1 MSRLLDVKDLSVTF
15 GEGERTVKAVK
26 GVSFHVDKGETVAL
40 VGESGSGK
48 SVSALSVMQLL
59 PYPLAKHPSGS
70 VKFKGEE
77 LMGAPGGVMRA
88 LRGQD
93 ISMVFQEP
101 LNSLNPLHPIGQ
113 QIGEIITTHFAK
125 TKSEVKDRIEELM
138 RLVGLEGQ
146 ISRLKNLPHEF
157 SGGQQQRVMIAMAL
171 ANEPDLLIADEPTTA
186 VDVTIQAQLLKLLA
200 DLQAKM
206 GLGILFITHDLGI
219 VRRIADRAYVMQGGV
234 LVEQGETAAIF
245 DNPQHPYTQ
254 ALLASEPKGRP
265 EPAQV
270 DAPQMMSADDLK
282 VWFPIQKGF
291 IRRTVGH
298 VKAVDG
304 VKLSVKKGQ
313 TLGIVGE
320 SGSGKSTLARAL
332 LRLERSTGSI
342 TFKDNNIEMLSG
354 KAVRPLRK
362 EMQIVFQDPF
372 GSLSP
377 RMSVAQIIGEGLEV
391 HGLADTDAKRRDM
404 VAAVLDE
411 VGLSAE
417 MMDRYPHE
425 FSGGQRQ
432 RISIARALILKPE
445 LIALDEP
452 TSALD
457 VSVQAQI
464 VELLLGL
471 QKKHDL
477 AYLFI
482 SHDLKV
488 VRALAH
494 DVMVMQKGKVV
505 EQGPADLIFDD
516 PREAY
521 TQALM
526 NAAFNM
532 KPTKVV
538 WWAYEHHLHQ
548 RRKHHPVEK
557 SPAPS
562 SARGRCVLLGPRW
575 NG

>member
-1 MSRLLDVKDLSVTF
+1 MTHTPPPPHARLLDVQDLSVTF
-15 GEGERTVKAVK
+15 GEGERAVDAVR
-26 GVSFHVDKGETVAL
+26 GVSFHVEKGETVAL

-70 VKFKGEE
+70 IKYLGQE
-77 LMGAPGGVMRA
+77 LMGAPDGVMRG

-101 LNSLNPLHPIGQ
+101 LTSLNPLHPVGH
-113 QIGEIITTHFAK
+113 QIAEIITTHHVQ
-125 TKSEVKDRIEELM
+125 TNGEVRDRVEELM
-138 RLVGLEGQ
+138 GLVGLEAQ

-157 SGGQQQRVMIAMAL
+157 SGGQQQRIMIAMAL

-186 VDVTIQAQLLKLLA
+186 VDVTIQAQLLKLLD

-219 VRRIADRAYVMQGGV
+219 VRRIADRAYVMQDGE
-234 LVEQGETAAIF
+234 LVEQGDTGPLFAA
-245 DNPQHPYTQ
+245 PQHPYTQ
-254 ALLASEPKGRP
+254 RLLASEPKGRP
-265 EPAQV
+265 
-270 DAPQMMSADDLK
+270 DAANANAPKIMTADHLK

-304 VKLSVKKGQ
+304 VDLAVKRGQ

-332 LRLERSTGSI
+332 LRLEKSTGAI
-342 TFKDNNIEMLSG
+342 TFKDQPIHDLNG
-354 KAVRPLRK
+354 KAVRPLRQD
-362 EMQIVFQDPF
+362 MQIVFQDPF

-391 HGLADTDAKRRDM
+391 HGLARTAEERRGM
-404 VAAVLDE
+404 VAQVLDE
-411 VGLSAE
+411 VGLEAG

-432 RISIARALILKPE
+432 RISIARALVLKPE
-445 LIALDEP
+445 LIMLDEP

-464 VELLLGL
+464 VDLLRGL

-494 DVMVMQKGKVV
+494 DVMVMQKGRVV
-505 EQGPADLIFDD
+505 ELGPADQIFDA

-521 TQALM
+521 TRALM
-526 NAAFNM
+526 HAAFEIEADE
-532 KPTKVV
+532 TGVV
-538 WWAYEHHLHQ
+538 EM
-548 RRKHHPVEK
+548 
-557 SPAPS
+557 
-562 SARGRCVLLGPRW
+562 
-575 NG
+575 

>member
-15 GEGERTVKAVK
+15 GDGERAVKAVK

-254 ALLASEPKGRP
+254 DLLASEPKGRP

-270 DAPQMMSADDLK
+270 DAPQMMSANNLK

-342 TFKDNNIEMLSG
+342 TFKDNNIEKLSG

-391 HGLADTDAKRRDM
+391 HGLADTDTKRRDM

-494 DVMVMQKGKVV
+494 DVMVMQKGRVV
-505 EQGPADLIFDD
+505 EQGPADEIFDS

-526 NAAFNM
+526 NAAFNIEADESG
-532 KPTKVV
+532 VV
-538 WWAYEHHLHQ
+538 
-548 RRKHHPVEK
+548 
-557 SPAPS
+557 
-562 SARGRCVLLGPRW
+562 GI
-575 NG
+575 

>member
-1 MSRLLDVKDLSVTF
+1 MSDHTPRLLDVKDLSVAF
-15 GEGERTVKAVK
+15 GEGTHGVEAVK
-26 GVSFHVDKGETVAL
+26 GVSFHVEKGETVAL

-48 SVSALSVMQLL
+48 SVSALSIMQLL

-70 VKFKGEE
+70 ITFRGEE
-77 LMGAPGGVMRA
+77 LMGPKGHAPGTVMRA
-88 LRGQD
+88 LRGED

-101 LNSLNPLHPIGQ
+101 LSSLNPLHPIGQ
-113 QIGEIITTHFAK
+113 QIAEVITTHHAR
-125 TKSEVKDRIEELM
+125 TTADVQHRVEELM
-138 RLVGLEGQ
+138 VLVGLEAQ

-157 SGGQQQRVMIAMAL
+157 SGGQQQRIMIAMAL

-219 VRRIADRAYVMQGGV
+219 VRRIADRAYVMQDGQI
-234 LVEQGETAAIF
+234 VEHGNAQDLFAA
-245 DNPQHPYTQ
+245 PQHPYTQ
-254 ALLASEPKGRP
+254 RLLASEPSGRP
-265 EPAQV
+265 EPVDV
-270 DAPQMMSADDLK
+270 DAPQLIGADNLK
-282 VWFPIQKGF
+282 VWFPIQSGF
-291 IRRTVGH
+291 IRRTVGY

-304 VKLSVKKGQ
+304 VSLSLKRGH

-332 LRLERSTGSI
+332 LRLERSRGGI
-342 TFKDNNIEMLSG
+342 TFKSYSLNTLSS
-354 KAVRPLRK
+354 KDVWPLRK

-377 RMSVAQIIGEGLEV
+377 RMSVVQIVGEGLGV
-391 HGLADTDAKRRDM
+391 HGLAKTDAERRAL
-404 VAAVLDE
+404 VGAVLEE
-411 VGLSAE
+411 VGLSPD

-432 RISIARALILKPE
+432 RISIARALVLKPE
-445 LIALDEP
+445 LIVLDEP

-464 VELLLGL
+464 VDLLRTLQNKYGL
-471 QKKHDL
+471 T
-477 AYLFI
+477 YMFI

-494 DVMVMQKGKVV
+494 DVLVMQRGRVV
-505 EQGPADLIFDD
+505 EQGAADVIFDN
-516 PREAY
+516 PVEPY

-526 NAAFNM
+526 NAAFNIEADDSG
-532 KPTKVV
+532 VV
-538 WWAYEHHLHQ
+538 ET
-548 RRKHHPVEK
+548 
-557 SPAPS
+557 
-562 SARGRCVLLGPRW
+562 
-575 NG
+575 

>member
-1 MSRLLDVKDLSVTF
+1 MSRPETRLLDVKNLSVTF
-15 GEGERTVKAVK
+15 GEGERAVEAVR
-26 GVSFHVDKGETVAL
+26 GVSFHVQKGETVAL

-48 SVSALSVMQLL
+48 SVSALSIMQLL

-70 VKFKGEE
+70 ITFNGEE

-101 LNSLNPLHPIGQ
+101 LSSLNPLHPIGQ
-113 QIGEIITTHFAK
+113 QIAEIITVHHAK
-125 TKSEVKDRIEELM
+125 TKAEVQTRVEELM
-138 RLVGLEGQ
+138 TLVGLEAQ
-146 ISRLKNLPHEF
+146 IPRLKNLPHEF

-200 DLQAKM
+200 DLQTKM

-219 VRRIADRAYVMQGGV
+219 VRRIADRAYVMQGGE
-234 LVEQGETAAIF
+234 LVEHGPTRDIF
-245 DNPQHPYTQ
+245 NNPQHEYTQ
-254 ALLASEPKGRP
+254 RLLASEPKGRP
-265 EPAQV
+265 EPAQN
-270 DAPQMMSADDLK
+270 DAPQILAADDLK

-304 VKLSVKKGQ
+304 IKLSLKRGQ
-313 TLGIVGE
+313 TLGVVGE

-332 LRLERSTGSI
+332 LRLERSSGAI
-342 TFKDNNIEMLSG
+342 RFKDQNIHDLDSRH
-354 KAVRPLRK
+354 VRPLRK

-377 RMSVAQIIGEGLEV
+377 RMSVAQIIGEGLHV
-391 HGLADTDAKRRDM
+391 HGLAKTDEDRRAL
-404 VAAVLDE
+404 VADVLNE
-411 VGLSAE
+411 VGLSADL
-417 MMDRYPHE
+417 MDRYPHE

-432 RISIARALILKPE
+432 RISIARALVLKPE

-464 VELLLGL
+464 VELLRDL
-471 QKKHDL
+471 QKKYNL
-477 AYLFI
+477 TYLFI

-494 DVMVMQKGKVV
+494 HVMVMQKGRVV
-505 EQGPADLIFDD
+505 EQGVADKIFDD
-516 PREAY
+516 PKEAY

-526 NAAFNM
+526 RAAFNIEADDTGAV
-532 KPTKVV
+532 KI
-538 WWAYEHHLHQ
+538 
-548 RRKHHPVEK
+548 
-557 SPAPS
+557 
-562 SARGRCVLLGPRW
+562 
-575 NG
+575 

>member
-1 MSRLLDVKDLSVTF
+1 MSHLLDVQNLSVTF
-15 GEGERTVKAVK
+15 GEGERAVEAVR
-26 GVSFHVDKGETVAL
+26 GVSFHVKKGETVAL

-48 SVSALSVMQLL
+48 SVSALSIMQLL

-77 LMGAPGGVMRA
+77 LMGAPGQVMRS
-88 LRGQD
+88 LRGED

-101 LNSLNPLHPIGQ
+101 LTSLNPLHPIGQ
-113 QIGEIITTHFAK
+113 QIAEIITTHHTK
-125 TKSEVKDRIEELM
+125 TKAEVQARVEELM
-138 RLVGLEGQ
+138 NVVGLEAQ

-157 SGGQQQRVMIAMAL
+157 SGGQQQRIMIAMAL

-186 VDVTIQAQLLKLLA
+186 VDVTIQAQLLKLLS
-200 DLQAKM
+200 DLQKKM

-219 VRRIADRAYVMQGGV
+219 VRRIADRAYVMQGGE
-234 LVEQGETAAIF
+234 LVEHGDTQTVF
-245 DNPQHPYTQ
+245 DSPQHPYTQ
-254 ALLASEPKGRP
+254 RLLASEPRGRP
-265 EPAQV
+265 EAADV
-270 DAPQMMSADDLK
+270 SAPQMMSATDLK

-304 VKLSVKKGQ
+304 VALAVKRGQ

-332 LRLERSTGSI
+332 LRLERSTGAI
-342 TFKDNNIEMLSG
+342 TLKDQAIDGLSG

-377 RMSVAQIIGEGLEV
+377 RMSVAQIIGEGLQV
-391 HGLADTDAKRRDM
+391 HGLAKTNAERREL
-404 VAAVLDE
+404 VASVLNE
-411 VGLSAE
+411 VGLDADV
-417 MMDRYPHE
+417 MDRYPHE

-432 RISIARALILKPE
+432 RISIARALVLKPE
-445 LIALDEP
+445 LIVLDEP

-464 VELLLGL
+464 VDLLRDL
-471 QKKHDL
+471 QKKHNL

-494 DVMVMQKGKVV
+494 DVMVMQKGRVV
-505 EQGPADLIFDD
+505 EQGPADAIFDN

-526 NAAFNM
+526 KAAFNIEADE
-532 KPTKVV
+532 TG
-538 WWAYEHHLHQ
+538 A
-548 RRKHHPVEK
+548 VEM
-557 SPAPS
+557 
-562 SARGRCVLLGPRW
+562 
-575 NG
+575 

>member
-1 MSRLLDVKDLSVTF
+1 MSRLLEVKNLSVTF
-15 GEGERTVKAVK
+15 GTGTHAIEAVR

-48 SVSALSVMQLL
+48 SVSALSIMQLL

-70 VKFKGEE
+70 VTFKGED
-77 LMGAPGGVMRA
+77 LMGTQGRAPDVVMRS

-101 LNSLNPLHPIGQ
+101 LSSLNPLHPIGQ
-113 QIGEIITTHFAK
+113 QIAEIITTHHS
-125 TKSEVKDRIEELM
+125 KSNDDVRRRVEELM
-138 RLVGLEGQ
+138 TLVGLEAQ
-146 ISRLKNLPHEF
+146 IPRLKNLPHEF

-200 DLQAKM
+200 DLQTKM

-219 VRRIADRAYVMQGGV
+219 VRRIADRAYVMQDGQI
-234 LVEQGETAAIF
+234 VEHGQTQTLF
-245 DNPQHPYTQ
+245 DAPTHAYTQ
-254 ALLASEPKGRP
+254 RLLASEPKGQP
-265 EPAQV
+265 EPANPK
-270 DAPQMMSADDLK
+270 ASKIMSAENLK

-304 VKLSVKKGQ
+304 INLSVKRGQ

-332 LRLERSTGSI
+332 LRLERSNGSI
-342 TFKDNNIEMLSG
+342 VFKDQSIETLNG

-377 RMSVAQIIGEGLEV
+377 RMSVAQIIGEGLGV
-391 HGLADTDAKRRDM
+391 HGLAETQNEQRQL
-404 VAAVLDE
+404 VAQALTE
-411 VGLSAE
+411 VGLDVAV
-417 MMDRYPHE
+417 MDRYPHE

-432 RISIARALILKPE
+432 RISIARALVLKPE
-445 LIALDEP
+445 LIVLDEP

-464 VELLLGL
+464 VDLLRDL
-471 QKKHDL
+471 QKKYDL

-482 SHDLKV
+482 SHDLRV

-494 DVMVMQKGKVV
+494 DVMVMQKGRVV
-505 EQGPADLIFDD
+505 EQGPADIIFDS
-516 PREAY
+516 PKERY

-526 NAAFNM
+526 RAAFNIEADADD
-532 KPTKVV
+532 VV
-538 WWAYEHHLHQ
+538 ET
-548 RRKHHPVEK
+548 
-557 SPAPS
+557 
-562 SARGRCVLLGPRW
+562 
-575 NG
+575 

>member
-1 MSRLLDVKDLSVTF
+1 MSHLLHVKNLSVTF
-15 GEGERTVKAVK
+15 GSGPSAVEAVR
-26 GVSFHVDKGETVAL
+26 GVSFHIDKGETVAL

-48 SVSALSVMQLL
+48 SVSALSIMQLL
-59 PYPLAKHPSGS
+59 PYPLAHHPTGS
-70 VKFKGEE
+70 VLFKGEE
-77 LMGAPGGVMRA
+77 LMGAPGPVMRA
-88 LRGQD
+88 LRGED

-101 LNSLNPLHPIGQ
+101 LTSLNPLHPIGQ
-113 QIGEIITTHFAK
+113 QIAEAITIHHSRTPAQ
-125 TKSEVKDRIEELM
+125 VAARVDELM
-138 RLVGLEGQ
+138 HLVGLEGQ
-146 ISRLKNLPHEF
+146 IPRLKNLPHEF
-157 SGGQQQRVMIAMAL
+157 SGGQQQRIMIAMAL

-219 VRRIADRAYVMQGGV
+219 VRRIADRAYVMQNGV
-234 LVEQGETAAIF
+234 LVEHGETKTIF
-245 DNPQHPYTQ
+245 NAPQHPYTQ
-254 ALLASEPKGRP
+254 RLLASEPKGRP
-265 EPAQV
+265 DPAEA
-270 DAPQMMSADDLK
+270 DAPEIMAADDLK

-291 IRRTVGH
+291 IRRTIGH

-304 VKLSVKKGQ
+304 VDLAVKRGH

-332 LRLERSTGSI
+332 VRLELSSGAIR
-342 TFKDNNIEMLSG
+342 FKDQAIDRLSA

-362 EMQIVFQDPF
+362 QMQIVFQDPF

-377 RMSVAQIIGEGLEV
+377 RMSVEQIIGEGLAV
-391 HGLADTDAKRRDM
+391 HGLASTEDERRALVGD
-404 VAAVLDE
+404 VLNE
-411 VGLSAE
+411 VGLSPQ

-432 RISIARALILKPE
+432 RISIARALVLKPE
-445 LIALDEP
+445 LIVLDEP

-464 VELLLGL
+464 VELLRAL
-471 QKKHDL
+471 QKKHTL
-477 AYLFI
+477 TYLFI

-494 DVMVMQKGKVV
+494 DVMVMQRGKVV
-505 EQGPADLIFDD
+505 EHGPAEQIFDN
-516 PREAY
+516 PLKPY

-526 NAAFNM
+526 RAAFNIDAEGDGDLT
-532 KPTKVV
+532 P
-538 WWAYEHHLHQ
+538 
-548 RRKHHPVEK
+548 
-557 SPAPS
+557 
-562 SARGRCVLLGPRW
+562 
-575 NG
+575 